1 MQDSQQNTFTS
12 AQRLTQL
19 AVLVDYDAPM
29 EELQKTVGGADEK
42 ERAILA
48 KVLERTEL
56 LDSHGAPRP
65 GAFYILGALGTAE
78 QAAYILR
85 CTLWHLEHEKFSTA
99 LSSFTTGA
107 RERPDEWVLGFSN
120 NPLTINYWDAIR
132 PILRERGLK
141 NTSVSALLGFRES
154 IPVVTGE
161 SSRGQKDV
169 LEFFAR
175 NPELLEHDFW
185 ELFWVDGLLYET
197 YGHGRGDTVA
207 LVRLLTSHYA
217 GFRDRVLD
225 ECLAAMRPI
234 ACFAESCK
242 NTPGIY
248 ATGEWDNGRDRRSP
262 APGSAGYGA

>member
-19 AVLVDYDAPM
+19 AVLVDCDAPM
-29 EELQKTVGGADEK
+29 EELQKTVGGADEE
-42 ERAILA
+42 ERAVLA

-65 GAFYILGALGTAE
+65 GAFYVLGALDTAE

-85 CTLWHLEHEKFSTA
+85 RTLWHLEHE
-99 LSSFTTGA
+99 SSFTAGA

-120 NPLTINYWDAIR
+120 NPLTVNCWDAIR

-169 LEFFAR
+169 
-175 NPELLEHDFW
+175 
-185 ELFWVDGLLYET
+185 
-197 YGHGRGDTVA
+197 
-207 LVRLLTSHYA
+207 
-217 GFRDRVLD
+217 
-225 ECLAAMRPI
+225 
-234 ACFAESCK
+234 
-242 NTPGIY
+242 
-248 ATGEWDNGRDRRSP
+248 
-262 APGSAGYGA
+262 

>member
-19 AVLVDYDAPM
+19 AVLVDCDAPM
-29 EELQKTVGGADEK
+29 KELQKTVGGADEK

-56 LDSHGAPRP
+56 LDTQGAPRP

-99 LSSFTTGA
+99 LSSSRRA
-107 RERPDEWVLGFSN
+107 RERPDEWVLGFSS
-120 NPLTINYWDAIR
+120 NPLTINYWDAIH

-169 LEFFAR
+169 FRVFRPEPRAAR
-175 NPELLEHDFW
+175 
-185 ELFWVDGLLYET
+185 
-197 YGHGRGDTVA
+197 A
-207 LVRLLTSHYA
+207 
-217 GFRDRVLD
+217 
-225 ECLAAMRPI
+225 
-234 ACFAESCK
+234 
-242 NTPGIY
+242 
-248 ATGEWDNGRDRRSP
+248 
-262 APGSAGYGA
+262 

>member
-12 AQRLTQL
+12 AQCLTQL

-29 EELQKTVGGADEK
+29 EELQKTVGGADEE
-42 ERAILA
+42 ERAVLA

-56 LDSHGAPRP
+56 LDTQGAPRP

-99 LSSFTTGA
+99 LSSFTAGA
-107 RERPDEWVLGFSN
+107 RERPDEWVLGFSS
-120 NPLTINYWDAIR
+120 NPLTINYWDAIH

-175 NPELLEHDFW
+175 NPELL
-185 ELFWVDGLLYET
+185 
-197 YGHGRGDTVA
+197 
-207 LVRLLTSHYA
+207 
-217 GFRDRVLD
+217 
-225 ECLAAMRPI
+225 
-234 ACFAESCK
+234 
-242 NTPGIY
+242 
-248 ATGEWDNGRDRRSP
+248 
-262 APGSAGYGA
+262 

>member
-12 AQRLTQL
+12 AQCLTQL

-29 EELQKTVGGADEK
+29 EELQKTVGGADEE
-42 ERAILA
+42 ERAVLA

-56 LDSHGAPRP
+56 LDTQGAPRP

-99 LSSFTTGA
+99 LSSFTAGA
-107 RERPDEWVLGFSN
+107 RERPDEWVLEFSS
-120 NPLTINYWDAIR
+120 NPLTINYWDAIH

-161 SSRGQKDV
+161 S
-169 LEFFAR
+169 
-175 NPELLEHDFW
+175 
-185 ELFWVDGLLYET
+185 
-197 YGHGRGDTVA
+197 
-207 LVRLLTSHYA
+207 
-217 GFRDRVLD
+217 
-225 ECLAAMRPI
+225 
-234 ACFAESCK
+234 
-242 NTPGIY
+242 
-248 ATGEWDNGRDRRSP
+248 
-262 APGSAGYGA
+262 